1 MFYSFSAFMKLRKK
15 HRLRKKEVEE
25 LSKIL
30 NDTFGKKIFT
40 GNEIIDQADAE
51 GNTVLIINNEIL
63 GLIINDRPFL
73 TLKGLLK
80 YAPEKKYVTVDK
92 GAVKFVCN
100 GADIMAPGVTDADS
114 SVKKNE
120 LVWVRD
126 ETHKKP
132 LAVGVALMSAKEMIN
147 KKEGKAV
154 LSVHYIG
161 DKIWRM

>member
-1 MFYSFSAFMKLRKK
+1 MKLRKK
-15 HRLRKKEVEE
+15 RRLRKKEVEK
-25 LSKIL
+25 LSKTL
-30 NDTFGKKIFT
+30 NDTFCKEIFT
-40 GNEIIDQADAE
+40 GNEIMDQADAE
-51 GNTVLIINNEIL
+51 GCRILIINNEIL
-63 GLIINDRPFL
+63 GLIINDKPFL

-80 YAPEKKYVTVDK
+80 YNPEKKYVSVDK

-100 GADIMAPGVTDADS
+100 GADIMAPGVVDADS

-126 ETHKKP
+126 EEHEKP
-132 LAVGVALMSAKEMIN
+132 LAVGVALMGAEEMVNAK
-147 KKEGKAV
+147 KGKAV

>member
-1 MFYSFSAFMKLRKK
+1 MKLRKK
-15 HRLRKKEVEE
+15 RRLRKKEVEK

-30 NDTFGKKIFT
+30 NDTFCKEIFT
-40 GNEIIDQADAE
+40 GNEIMDQADAE
-51 GNTVLIINNEIL
+51 GCRILIINNEIL
-63 GLIINDRPFL
+63 GLIINDKPFL

-80 YAPEKKYVTVDK
+80 YNPEKKYITVDK

-100 GADIMAPGVTDADS
+100 GADIMAPGVVDADS
-114 SVKKNE
+114 SVKKND

-126 ETHKKP
+126 EEYKKP
-132 LAVGVALMSAKEMIN
+132 LAVGVALMSAEEMIN

-154 LSVHYIG
+154 LSMHYIG

>member
-1 MFYSFSAFMKLRKK
+1 MKLRKK
-15 HRLRKKEVEE
+15 RRLRKKEVEK
-25 LSKIL
+25 LLKTL
-30 NDTFGKKIFT
+30 NDTFCKEIFT
-40 GNEIIDQADAE
+40 GNEIMDQADAE
-51 GNTVLIINNEIL
+51 GCRILVINNEIL
-63 GLIINDRPFL
+63 GLIVNDKPFL

-92 GAVKFVCN
+92 GAVKFICN
-100 GADIMAPGVTDADS
+100 GADIMAPGVADADL
-114 SVKKNE
+114 SVRKDD

-132 LAVGVALMSAKEMIN
+132 LAVGVALMSAEEMV
-147 KKEGKAV
+147 KGKEGKAV

>member
-1 MFYSFSAFMKLRKK
+1 MKLRKK
-15 HRLRKKEVEE
+15 RRLRKKEVEK
-25 LSKIL
+25 LSKTL
-30 NDTFGKKIFT
+30 NDTFCKEIFT
-40 GNEIIDQADAE
+40 GNEIMDQADAE
-51 GNTVLIINNEIL
+51 GCRILIINNEIL
-63 GLIINDRPFL
+63 GLIINDKPFL

-80 YAPEKKYVTVDK
+80 YAPEKKYVSVDK

-100 GADIMAPGVTDADS
+100 GADIMAPGVVDADS

-126 ETHKKP
+126 EEHEKP
-132 LAVGVALMSAKEMIN
+132 LAVGVALMGAEEMVNAK
-147 KKEGKAV
+147 KGKAV

>member
-1 MFYSFSAFMKLRKK
+1 MKLRKK

-30 NDTFGKKIFT
+30 NETFGKEIFT

-51 GNTVLIINNEIL
+51 GNAVLSINNEIL
-63 GLIINDRPFL
+63 GLIINDKPFL

-100 GADIMAPGVTDADS
+100 GADIMSPGVVDADPS
-114 SVKKNE
+114 IKKNE

-126 ETHKKP
+126 ENHKKP
-132 LAVGVALMSAKEMIN
+132 LAVGVALMNAEEMVKG
-147 KKEGKAV
+147 KKGKAV

>member
-1 MFYSFSAFMKLRKK
+1 MKLRKK
-15 HRLRKKEVEE
+15 HRLRKKEVEK

-30 NDTFGKKIFT
+30 NDTFDKNIFT
-40 GNEIIDQADAE
+40 GNEIIDQADVE
-51 GNTVLIINNEIL
+51 GNTVLTINNEVL
-63 GLIINDRPFL
+63 VLIINDKPFL

-80 YAPEKKYVTVDK
+80 YNPEKKYVTVDK

-100 GADIMAPGVTDADS
+100 GADIMAPGVVDADS
-114 SVKKNE
+114 STKKND

-132 LAVGVALMSAKEMIN
+132 LAVGIALMSAEEMIN
-147 KKEGKAV
+147 KKDGKAV
-154 LSVHYIG
+154 LSMHYIG